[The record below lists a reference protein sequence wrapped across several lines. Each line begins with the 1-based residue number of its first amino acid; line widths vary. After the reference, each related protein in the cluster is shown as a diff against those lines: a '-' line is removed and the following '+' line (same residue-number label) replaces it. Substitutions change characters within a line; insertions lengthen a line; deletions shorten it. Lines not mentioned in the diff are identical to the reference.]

1 MENLQ
6 NEFYY
11 KSLLQKKITE
21 FIEEVT
27 QDDNE
32 LGWISEN
39 MEITMTE
46 AAWLIVKQNVDTNN
60 YFKKEG
66 MLKD

>member
-1 MENLQ
+1 MDNLQ
-6 NEFYY
+6 NEYYY
-11 KSLLQKKITE
+11 KNLLSVKMSE
-21 FIEEVT
+21 FIEEIT

-39 MEITMTE
+39 MESNMTE

-60 YFKKEG
+60 YFKKED